1 MNPGI
6 SARTVGLFAEHC
18 FPHSFPFTAML
29 SPHVCIVCLL
39 LFVTLAGTEMDASE
53 PSAVKP
59 AQLLPNDSRR
69 WSRQNESLLMTDLSK
84 IEPASALV
92 IGLREKGK
100 WKVVPFEIAEWKGQA
115 LSIYAGTNP
124 AKVKLPLSVT
134 GWHAVYI
141 GLATTSGGFGAGTNG
156 LKAKLS
162 GEAVFRR
169 MANNLPLLANRRA
182 VIQECFLTVA
192 NLQDQSVEI
201 APLPGMPATI
211 CYVKAV
217 PLTDTEVQ
225 TWQKRRSS
233 RDHKTSIATFDGHSW
248 IWPFRPST
256 AEELVEEFRGFEE
269 SDVGKWWFQVVGADL
284 VCYPSKVGTYPGQG
298 TKDFP
303 SGTYSSY
310 TLTLEKLFKQG
321 VHPLKVA
328 RDEARR
334 QGVEFHVMLRPGGWV
349 GSMPYEETFNS
360 KFFYDHPE
368 WRCVDLDGTPTF
380 YMSYA
385 VPEVRRH
392 LLEIFRETLEFQPEG
407 VGFLFNRGMPLML
420 WEDAFAARFKS
431 LHNADAKAVPEDD
444 PRIYATRAAI
454 MTEFMLEVR
463 ALLDEVAQKQGRKE
477 RYKISLGTFATEVDN
492 QKWGID
498 LPQWI
503 QKGLVDDIATTW
515 FAYHTSFTK
524 TGGRVDMEYYR
535 RISEGTNT
543 RVYPM
548 VNASKT
554 GKPQELCKK
563 MAALLAAGAPGISIW
578 DPQVHRGWPEGS
590 PGNAMDVLGRLG
602 HLEDLQNWGESG
614 VPMPLS
620 TPLTRLGENYFSRW
634 FPNTG
639 F

>member
-1 MNPGI
+1 MLFSI
-6 SARTVGLFAEHC
+6 ARIFVFSLSLVFVIPATQAAEPVVGNRVH
-18 FPHSFPFTAML
+18 
-29 SPHVCIVCLL
+29 
-39 LFVTLAGTEMDASE
+39 
-53 PSAVKP
+53 
-59 AQLLPNDSRR
+59 LLPNDSRH
-69 WSRQNESLLMTDLSK
+69 WSRSKEALLQTDLSK
-84 IEPASALV
+84 VTPVSSLTT
-92 IGLREKGK
+92 GLREKGK
-100 WKVVPFEIAEWKGQA
+100 WKVIPAETAEWKGKV

-124 AKVKLPLSVT
+124 ARVQLPLATS

-141 GLATTSGGFGAGTNG
+141 GLATTSGGFGIGTNG
-156 LKAKLS
+156 LKARLTD
-162 GEAVFRR
+162 EPVFRR
-169 MANNLPLLANRRA
+169 MANHLPLLANRRA

-192 NLQDQSVEI
+192 NLQGQAVEL
-201 APLPGMPATI
+201 AQLPGMPATV

-217 PLTDTEVQ
+217 PLTDAEVKDWKQ
-225 TWQKRRSS
+225 EQSSSAKR
-233 RDHKTSIATFDGHSW
+233 TSIATFDGHSW
-248 IWPFRPST
+248 IWPYRPST
-256 AEELVEEFRGFEE
+256 AEELLEEFRGFEH
-269 SDVGKWWFQVVGADL
+269 SDVGKWWFQVMGADL
-284 VCYPSKVGTYPGQG
+284 VCYPSKVGNYSGQG

-310 TLTLEKLFKQG
+310 ASTLEKLFQKG
-321 VHPLKVA
+321 INPLKVA

-334 QGVEFHVMLRPGGWV
+334 QGAEFHVMLRPGGWV

-360 KFFYDHPE
+360 KFYYDHPE
-368 WRCVDLDGTPTF
+368 WRCVDIDGTPTF

-385 VPEVRRH
+385 VPQVRQH
-392 LLEIFRETLEFQPEG
+392 LLEIFRETLELQPEG

-420 WEDAFAARFKS
+420 WEDAFVARFKS
-431 LHNADAKAVPEDD
+431 LHHADAKTVPEDD

-454 MTEFMLEVR
+454 MTDFMLEVR

-477 RYKISLGTFATEVDN
+477 RYKISLGTFATEADN

-524 TGGRVDMEYYR
+524 TGGKVDMEYYR

-554 GKPQELCKK
+554 GKPQELCKE
-563 MAALLAAGAPGISIW
+563 MAELLAAGAPGISIW

-590 PGNAMDVLGRLG
+590 PGTAMDVLGRLG
-602 HLEDLQNWGESG
+602 HIEDLQSWGTKG
-614 VPMPLS
+614 VPAPLS
-620 TPLTRLGENYFSRW
+620 IPLTRLDENYFSRW